1 MRGVEL
7 AHKGDHMHDD
17 GLWPP
22 HEGGGQPDEV
32 ELSPQGQLAA
42 LPDQRA
48 WPGVLRNRKT
58 RIFMGVLW
66 AYFVAH
72 GTYLIVNYLF
82 FSHH

>member
-1 MRGVEL
+1 
-7 AHKGDHMHDD
+7 MHDD

-42 LPDQRA
+42 LPDQPA
-48 WPGVLRNRKT
+48 WYASVLRNRKT
-58 RIFMGVLW
+58 RIFMWVLW

-82 FSHH
+82 FRHH